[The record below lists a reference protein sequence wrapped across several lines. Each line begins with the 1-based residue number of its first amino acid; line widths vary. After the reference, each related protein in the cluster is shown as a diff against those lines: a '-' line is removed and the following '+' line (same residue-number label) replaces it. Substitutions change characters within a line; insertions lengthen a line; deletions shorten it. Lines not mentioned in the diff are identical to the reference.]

1 MRPPVRQWL
10 PVPDVD
16 LGPDVIARVREAV
29 DLVEV
34 VSDHVRLT
42 RRGRGFEG
50 LCPFHDEKTPS
61 FSVDPE
67 KGLYYCFGCHQ
78 GGDAFRFVMEL
89 ERLSFPEA
97 VEQLARRFGVDLP
110 AASPDARRRR
120 RDADR
125 IRSLLEEAQHF
136 FATRLVG
143 AEGAAARREL
153 ERRGFGRDGWSDFGF
168 GFAPGG
174 WRSLTDE
181 LGRRH
186 PPGALVQAG
195 LAVESDR
202 GREPYDRFRD
212 RLMFPIRSADGR
224 LVAFGGRVLGDGE
237 PKYLNSPESDLFR
250 KRSTLFALDRAKRS
264 VGDRGEV
271 VVVEGY
277 FDCLS
282 LHRVGVD
289 WAVATL
295 GTALTSEH
303 ASLLRRRLGDGGTA
317 VLCYDADTAGRR
329 AAVAGAKVLLGAGID
344 VAVLSLPEGTDPD
357 DVVREGGRDAFE
369 AQLAGRR
376 PLLELLVDGLPP
388 HPAERRVAALG
399 LLPVVAAAVDP
410 ASRQSMLE
418 RLARETDLPMAA
430 LVEQLARAART
441 ERRGDGP
448 APAPAVSAP
457 VPAGERRLLH
467 ALLTGDP
474 GLRRRVLD
482 LVETDE
488 VSDRRVR
495 AVVAAVR
502 EMAPEI
508 LADEGRLQASLM
520 ARDELAAVVAEV
532 HARDLPAL
540 EADRL
545 EAQLRQLERRRAR
558 RDLKRRTRA
567 LMEAERA
574 GTGDDA
580 LRLLEEQRD
589 RLRSGGE

>member
-1 MRPPVRQWL
+1 M
-10 PVPDVD
+10 PDVE

-34 VSDHVRLT
+34 VADHVRLK

-61 FSVDPE
+61 FSVDAD

-89 ERLSFPEA
+89 ERLTFPEA
-97 VEQLARRFGVDLP
+97 VEQLARRFGVELP
-110 AASPDARRRR
+110 AAGPDARRRR
-120 RDADR
+120 READR
-125 IRSLLEEAQHF
+125 IRTLLEEAQHF
-136 FATRLVG
+136 FVSRLAT

-153 ERRGFGRDGWSDFGF
+153 ERRGFGRDSWSGFGF

-174 WRSLTDE
+174 WRALVDE

-186 PPGALVQAG
+186 PVGALVEAG
-195 LAVESDR
+195 LAAESDR
-202 GREPYDRFRD
+202 GHEPYDRFRG

-237 PKYLNSPESDLFR
+237 PKYLNSPESEVFR
-250 KRSTLFALDRAKRS
+250 KRSTLFALDRARRA
-264 VGDRGEV
+264 VGERGEV

-303 ASLLRRRLGDGGTA
+303 ARLLRRRLGEGGTA
-317 VLCYDADTAGRR
+317 VLCYDADAAGRR
-329 AAVAGAKVLLGAGID
+329 AAVAGAKVLLGAGVD
-344 VAVLSLPEGTDPD
+344 VAVLSLPDGADPD
-357 DVVREGGRDAFE
+357 DVVREGGLEAFE

-376 PLLELLVDGLPP
+376 PLLELLIEGLPS
-388 HPAERRVAALG
+388 HPSERRAAG
-399 LLPVVAAAVDP
+399 MELLPVVAAAADP

-418 RLARETDLPMAA
+418 RLARETDMPMATLA
-430 LVEQLARAART
+430 EHAARAART
-441 ERRGDGP
+441 ERRADGP
-448 APAPAVSAP
+448 ASAPAVAAP

-467 ALLTGDP
+467 ALLTGEP

-482 LVETDE
+482 LVEVDE
-488 VSDRRVR
+488 VTDRRVR
-495 AVVAAVR
+495 AVIAAVR
-502 EMAPEI
+502 EMAPEV
-508 LADEGRLQASLM
+508 LADGARLEASLLV
-520 ARDELAAVVAEV
+520 RDDLAAVVAEV
-532 HARDLPAL
+532 HAGRLPAP

-545 EAQLRQLERRRAR
+545 DAQLRQLERRRSR
-558 RDLKRRTRA
+558 RALKRRTRA

-580 LRLLEEQRD
+580 IRLLEEQRD
-589 RLRSGGE
+589 TLRGGGE

>member
-1 MRPPVRQWL
+1 M
-10 PVPDVD
+10 PDVD

-34 VSDHVRLT
+34 VSDHVRLK

-78 GGDAFRFVMEL
+78 GGDVFRFVMEL

-97 VEQLARRFGVDLP
+97 VEQLARRFGVELP
-110 AASPDARRRR
+110 AAGPDARRRR
-120 RDADR
+120 RETDR
-125 IRSLLEEAQHF
+125 LRSLLEEAQHF
-136 FATRLVG
+136 FVSRL
-143 AEGAAARREL
+143 ASADGAAARREL
-153 ERRGFGRDGWSDFGF
+153 ERRGFGRDTWSEFGF

-174 WRSLTDE
+174 WRALLDE

-186 PPGALVQAG
+186 PAGALVHAG
-195 LAVESDR
+195 LVVESDR

-237 PKYLNSPESDLFR
+237 PKYLNSPESDVFR
-250 KRSTLFALDRAKRS
+250 KRSTLFALDRARRA
-264 VGDRGEV
+264 VGERGEV

-303 ASLLRRRLGDGGTA
+303 ARLLRRRLGDGGTA
-317 VLCYDADTAGRR
+317 VLCYDADAAGRR
-329 AAVAGAKVLLGAGID
+329 AAIAGAKVLLGAGIE
-344 VAVLSLPEGTDPD
+344 VAVLSLPEGADPD
-357 DVVREGGRDAFE
+357 DVVRDGGREAFE

-376 PLLELLVDGLPP
+376 PLLELLVEGLPP
-388 HPAERRVAALG
+388 HPAERRAAALE
-399 LLPVVAAAVDP
+399 LLPVVAAATDP
-410 ASRQSMLE
+410 ATRQSMLD
-418 RLARETDLPMAA
+418 RLARETDLPMGA
-430 LVEQLARAART
+430 LVEQAARAGRA
-441 ERRGDGP
+441 ERRAEP
-448 APAPAVSAP
+448 QVPAVVAP
-457 VPAGERRLLH
+457 VPAGEHRLLH
-467 ALLTGDP
+467 ALLTGEP
-474 GLRRRVLD
+474 GLRRRVLE
-482 LVETDE
+482 LVEADE
-488 VSDRRVR
+488 VTDRRVR
-495 AVVAAVR
+495 AVLAAVR
-502 EMAPEI
+502 EMAPEV
-508 LADEGRLQASLM
+508 LADDARLEASLL

-532 HARDLPAL
+532 HARGLPAI

-545 EAQLRQLERRRAR
+545 ESQLRQLERRRAR
-558 RDLKRRTRA
+558 RELKRRTRA

-574 GTGDDA
+574 GTGEDA

-589 RLRSGGE
+589 RLRGGGE